1 MRAKRN
7 RFAAPLLHVTDRHGR
22 TIESSILSVAQEI
35 APRALIFGEKLLGD
49 SALAATLLEEAA
61 ASVSETLRRKM
72 ERDEPRIEDA
82 TRYLFRAYIRRIQV
96 EKQTQL
102 VLDFG
107 AEDGSER
114 HAHPFDRADPERQ
127 LLVQE
132 LLVVGVISLAV
143 ELRVGQHQANGRSL
157 GSRCDDGRQIPT
169 IVPGPASRAL
179 RQQKL
184 LIQIRHDHPL
194 QPVPPRQRFC
204 P

>member
-1 MRAKRN
+1 MRTKRN

-61 ASVSETLRRKM
+61 ANVSDTLRRKM
-72 ERDEPRIEDA
+72 ERDEPGIEDA
-82 TRYLFRAYIRRIQV
+82 TRYLFRAFIRRIQV

-107 AEDGSER
+107 AGDDRER
-114 HAHPFDRADPERQ
+114 HAHPFDRPDPERQ

-132 LLVVGVISLAV
+132 LLDTCDTVTREIVYRRLEGFSWKEI
-143 ELRVGQHQANGRSL
+143 ELSCGITINAAKLRFSKTLRRLRKNFGTP
-157 GSRCDDGRQIPT
+157 GSPT
-169 IVPGPASRAL
+169 
-179 RQQKL
+179 
-184 LIQIRHDHPL
+184 
-194 QPVPPRQRFC
+194 
-204 P
+204 